1 MPYASYLMLAYKAFD
16 DWQSA
21 FLKSFTITIL
31 FFIFFYISVSLYPL
45 KTILFLNMLIAIVI
59 CPHEKR
65 TAYNPDW
72 LCIRPSWLIIVCI
85 TDISEAISQACSSK
99 RSSKSFSKAV
109 LMVSRA
115 SEICFLVSLI
125 LSPTSG

>member
-1 MPYASYLMLAYKAFD
+1 MTGKVL
-16 DWQSA
+16 

-31 FFIFFYISVSLYPL
+31 FFIFFYISFPYFSIYIFFFISVSLYPI

-59 CPHEKR
+59 CLHGKR

-85 TDISEAISQACSSK
+85 TDISDAISQACSSK